1 MEAVG
6 WVAVVIAAVVVIG
19 GAVVGL
25 RSIPDARRYMKMR
38 RM

>member
-1 MEAVG
+1 MEVVG
-6 WVAVVIAAVVVIG
+6 WIAAVVVAALVVAG
-19 GAVVGL
+19 VLVGL